1 MANERVTLADAL
13 SNVEILDERPLPDEQ
28 PYV

>member
-13 SNVEILDERPLPDEQ
+13 SNVEILDERPLPDE
-28 PYV
+28 VSN